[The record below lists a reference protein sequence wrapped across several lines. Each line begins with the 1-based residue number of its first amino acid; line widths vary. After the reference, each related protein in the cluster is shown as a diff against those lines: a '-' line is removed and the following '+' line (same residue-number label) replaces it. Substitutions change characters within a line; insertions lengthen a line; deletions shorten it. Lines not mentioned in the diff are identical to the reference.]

1 MYASIVFYQIVIM
14 LILAGIGLVYQKVH
28 PLSEHDVSVVSR
40 IIAMVLSS
48 GLILSGGAQ
57 DYSGLTTANCIA
69 AAVVGFATYLSLMGI
84 GYLLGRVL
92 TKDHGRRIIYSML
105 CAFGNVGFF
114 GIPLVNAA
122 YSPEAAVYMYFF
134 IIPCNICSYTLGYMM
149 LSSLKDGS
157 VHLQPKRLINPGFF
171 ACVVVC
177 VLFLLGLQLPPL
189 LSQIT
194 QYLTTASTPMAMFV
208 VGIALYNTNW
218 KKALSDW
225 HMILFCLIRQVAVPL
240 LAGLLLRQVLT
251 DPALLGI
258 SIIMISLPVGN
269 ATILLSDT
277 VGVSSAPGPEVVS
290 LTTIASVVTIP
301 MILAILL

>member
-69 AAVVGFATYLSLMGI
+69 AAIVGFATYLSLMVI

-92 TKDHGRRIIYSML
+92 TKDRGRRIIYSML

-122 YSPEAAVYMYFF
+122 YMIPEEKRIEKMRIVSVAPLFAEAMTRIFT
-134 IIPCNICSYTLGYMM
+134 N
-149 LSSLKDGS
+149 GS
-157 VHLQPKRLINPGFF
+157 ISK
-171 ACVVVC
+171 
-177 VLFLLGLQLPPL
+177 LF
-189 LSQIT
+189 
-194 QYLTTASTPMAMFV
+194 
-208 VGIALYNTNW
+208 
-218 KKALSDW
+218 D
-225 HMILFCLIRQVAVPL
+225 
-240 LAGLLLRQVLT
+240 
-251 DPALLGI
+251 
-258 SIIMISLPVGN
+258 
-269 ATILLSDT
+269 
-277 VGVSSAPGPEVVS
+277 
-290 LTTIASVVTIP
+290 
-301 MILAILL
+301 